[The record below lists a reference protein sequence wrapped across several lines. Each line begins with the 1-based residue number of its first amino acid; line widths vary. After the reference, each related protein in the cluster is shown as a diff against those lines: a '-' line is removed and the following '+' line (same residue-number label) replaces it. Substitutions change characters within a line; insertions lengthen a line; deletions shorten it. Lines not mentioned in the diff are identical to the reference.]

1 MAIQFVAPQAGSGS
15 VLLRSAP
22 NKDQATQVG
31 QLNEGARLELDAK
44 GAEWHTCKVYVAASV
59 AVSDGKFVTPMPPWQ
74 TINIRSA
81 PQKDPS
87 TDVGDLAAGQRLELI
102 SPLGEWFI
110 ARVYVSAQFTDVS
123 GDQPAPPPPP
133 PPDGIDVPSGSPLTS
148 AELQALSLAPAKK
161 LAAPAGSAQAA
172 FSAARIWNKY
182 GGLLEP
188 LANKIGIDPAI
199 SVAVVA
205 VESGGSGIG
214 PDGRMI
220 IRFENHLFWFNW
232 GKANADAYNAL
243 FKFDP
248 TTTWK
253 GHQFRSNAGA
263 AWQDV
268 HTNQASEW
276 AALTVAQGLNAH
288 AAIMSISMGLVQ
300 ILGSNNRAIGYAS
313 PEAMFDA
320 FGKDERYQLLGFF
333 NFVKND
339 QRQITALQNRDF
351 VGFARIYNG
360 PGQPDYYG
368 GLMKSVADGFTS
380 LVGESLDQFDAPIGT
395 PEERATAQ
403 IWPGTW
409 IDATP
414 YGTRYDAGGTWA
426 ISTGADLNLPNDQD
440 AQAPVYAAAD
450 GIVRASAAYP
460 VWGNVI
466 VIEHTLKDGTTV
478 WTRYALLDDMAV
490 QTNQAVQRGQ
500 LIGHVGNGFGRYSY
514 HLHFDIAYIDLGANP
529 TDHPGDDQGRVM
541 RDYLDPQAFITA
553 HHLP

>member
-1 MAIQFVAPQAGSGS
+1 MAIQFVSPQAGSGG

-44 GAEWHTCKVYVAASV
+44 GTEWHTCKVYVAASV

-87 TDVGDLAAGQRLELI
+87 TDVGDLAVGQQLELI

-110 ARVYVSAQFTDVS
+110 ARVYVSAQFTDVIA
-123 GDQPAPPPPP
+123 DQPSPS
-133 PPDGIDVPSGSPLTS
+133 GSIDMPQGSPLTS
-148 AELQALSLAPAKK
+148 AELQALTLAPARK
-161 LAAPAGSAQAA
+161 LNAPAGSAQAA

-188 LANKIGIDPAI
+188 LANKIGIEPAI
-199 SVAVVA
+199 AVAVVS

-253 GHQFRSNAGA
+253 GHQFRSNSGA

-268 HTNQASEW
+268 HTNQVSEW

-288 AAIMSISMGLVQ
+288 AAILSISMGLVQ
-300 ILGSNNRAIGYAS
+300 ILGSNSRAIGYTS
-313 PEAMFDA
+313 PEAMFEA

-339 QRQITALQNRDF
+339 QRQVNALQAKDF
-351 VGFARIYNG
+351 VAFARIYNG
-360 PGQPDYYG
+360 PGQPEFYG
-368 GLMKSVADGFTS
+368 GLIKG
-380 LVGESLDQFDAPIGT
+380 I
-395 PEERATAQ
+395 
-403 IWPGTW
+403 
-409 IDATP
+409 
-414 YGTRYDAGGTWA
+414 YDAFQTL
-426 ISTGADLNLPNDQD
+426 T
-440 AQAPVYAAAD
+440 PV
-450 GIVRASAAYP
+450 
-460 VWGNVI
+460 
-466 VIEHTLKDGTTV
+466 
-478 WTRYALLDDMAV
+478 
-490 QTNQAVQRGQ
+490 
-500 LIGHVGNGFGRYSY
+500 
-514 HLHFDIAYIDLGANP
+514 
-529 TDHPGDDQGRVM
+529 
-541 RDYLDPQAFITA
+541 
-553 HHLP
+553 